1 VTSQTPDELPI
12 SFHLSLMARLRAYF
26 FAGIL
31 ITAPISITFYIAWI
45 VINFVDGQVA
55 RLMPADYNPSTYLPF
70 SIPGLG
76 LVVAITMLTLIGW
89 TTAGLLGRLFL
100 RVSEAILRRMPVVS
114 SIYSWVKQI
123 FETVFHERASPFREV
138 VLIEFPRKGLWRI
151 GFVTGKTPGS
161 TQDIVPGGMVN
172 VFLPGTPNAASG
184 FLVLVPTDDIYRV
197 DLTPEEALK
206 LVVSAGIATPLPRT
220 VIESVARQPDRT
232 NLTAASRSNK

>member
-1 VTSQTPDELPI
+1 MSTPQPDDGTPI

-31 ITAPISITFYIAWI
+31 ITAPISITFYIAWLI
-45 VINFVDGQVA
+45 IHFMDGQVA
-55 RLMPADYNPSTYLPF
+55 RLLPADYNPNAYLPF

-76 LVVAITMLTLIGW
+76 LVVAISMLTLIGW
-89 TTAGLLGRLFL
+89 VTAGLLGRLFL
-100 RVSEAILRRMPVVS
+100 RVSEAALRRMPVVR

-138 VLIEFPRKGLWRI
+138 VLIEFPRKGLWRV
-151 GFVTGKTPGS
+151 GFITGKTPGS
-161 TQDIVPGGMVN
+161 TQEIVPGGLLN

-184 FLVLVPTDDIYRV
+184 FLVLVPADDIYRV

-206 LVVSAGIATPLPRT
+206 LVVSAGIATPLPR
-220 VIESVARQPDRT
+220 QPDRSS
-232 NLTAASRSNK
+232 LTAESRSNK

>member
-1 VTSQTPDELPI
+1 MSTPPPGDEAPI

-31 ITAPISITFYIAWI
+31 ITAPISITFYIAWLI
-45 VINFVDGQVA
+45 IHFVDGRVA
-55 RLMPADYNPSTYLPF
+55 GLIPADYNPNAYLPF

-76 LVVAITMLTLIGW
+76 LVVAISILTLIGW
-89 TTAGLLGRLFL
+89 VTAGLLGRLFL
-100 RVSEAILRRMPVVS
+100 RVSEAALRRMPVVR

-138 VLIEFPRKGLWRI
+138 VLIEFPRKGLWRV
-151 GFVTGKTPGS
+151 GFVTGRTPGS
-161 TQDIVPGGMVN
+161 TQEIVPGGLVN

-184 FLVLVPTDDIYRV
+184 FLVLVPAADIYRV

-206 LVVSAGIATPLPRT
+206 LVVSAGIATPLPR
-220 VIESVARQPDRT
+220 QPDRSS
-232 NLTAASRSNK
+232 LTAESRSNK

>member
-1 VTSQTPDELPI
+1 MNSPSPVDGAPI
-12 SFHLSLMARLRAYF
+12 SFHLGLMARLRAYF

-45 VINFVDGQVA
+45 VINFIDGQVA
-55 RLMPADYNPSTYLPF
+55 RLLPEDYNPNHYLPF

-76 LVVAITMLTLIGW
+76 LLVAITMLTLIGW

-100 RVSEAILRRMPVVS
+100 RVSEAVLRRMPVVS

-138 VLIEFPRKGLWRI
+138 VLIEFPRKGLWRV
-151 GFVTGKTPGS
+151 GFITGKTPGT
-161 TQDIVPGGMVN
+161 TQNIVPGGLVN

-184 FLVLVPTDDIYRV
+184 FLV
-197 DLTPEEALK
+197 
-206 LVVSAGIATPLPRT
+206 
-220 VIESVARQPDRT
+220 
-232 NLTAASRSNK
+232 

>member
-1 VTSQTPDELPI
+1 MSLPSGEEVPI

-45 VINFVDGQVA
+45 LVNFVDGQVA
-55 RLMPADYNPSTYLPF
+55 RLLPANYNPNTYLPF

-76 LVVAITMLTLIGW
+76 LIVAISMLTLIGW
-89 TTAGLLGRLFL
+89 ITAGILGRLFL
-100 RVSEAILRRMPVVS
+100 RVSEAILRRMPVVR

-138 VLIEFPRKGLWRI
+138 VLVEFPRKGLWRI
-151 GFVTGKTPGS
+151 GFITGRTPGS
-161 TQDIVPGGMVN
+161 TQDLSPGGLLN

-184 FLVLVPTDDIYRV
+184 FFVLVPTEDIYRV

-206 LVVSAGIATPLPRT
+206 LIVSAGIATPPER
-220 VIESVARQPDRT
+220 IGVAPQPDRSS
-232 NLTAASRSNK
+232 LTAASRSNR

>member
-1 VTSQTPDELPI
+1 MSSEPPAEGTPIDFHI
-12 SFHLSLMARLRAYF
+12 SPMARLRAYF

-45 VINFVDGQVA
+45 VINFIDGQVA
-55 RLMPADYNPSTYLPF
+55 RLLPGEYNPNHYLPF

-76 LVVAITMLTLIGW
+76 LLVAITMLTLIGW
-89 TTAGLLGRLFL
+89 ITAGLLGRLFL
-100 RVSEAILRRMPVVS
+100 RASEAVLRRMPVVS

-151 GFVTGKTPGS
+151 GFITGKTPGT
-161 TQDIVPGGMVN
+161 TQDIVPGGLVN

-184 FLVLVPTDDIYRV
+184 FLVLVPTGDIYRV

-206 LVVSAGIATPLPRT
+206 LVVSAGIATPLPR
-220 VIESVARQPDRT
+220 
-232 NLTAASRSNK
+232 

>member
-1 VTSQTPDELPI
+1 MTSPHPGDELPV

-45 VINFVDGQVA
+45 VINFVDGRVA
-55 RLMPADYNPSTYLPF
+55 RMLPEDYNPNHYLPF

-76 LVVAITMLTLIGW
+76 LLVAIVMLTLIGW
-89 TTAGLLGRLFL
+89 ITAGLLGRLFL
-100 RVSEAILRRMPVVS
+100 RVSEAVLRRMPVVS

-138 VLIEFPRKGLWRI
+138 VLIEFPRKGLWRV

-161 TQDIVPGGMVN
+161 TQDILPGGLVN

-184 FLVLVPTDDIYRV
+184 FLVLVPTADIYRV
-197 DLTPEEALK
+197 DLSPEEALK
-206 LVVSAGIATPLPRT
+206 LVVSAGIATPLPR
-220 VIESVARQPDRT
+220 QPERS
-232 NLTAASRSNK
+232 NLIAASRSNK